1 MNFKTTLFLLF
12 LLAIVGAFFLWDKD
26 NPADDLTLTQVDQ
39 TKQPLLKADT
49 FDKDKIATLT
59 VERDG
64 KTYTIEKSGTE
75 WQQTQPV
82 SFKLNSWSAGQPGG
96 HALELTYTEKL
107 TPGNHG
113 ALSDFASIV

>member
-75 WQQTQPV
+75 WQQI
-82 SFKLNSWSAGQPGG
+82 
-96 HALELTYTEKL
+96 LTVCFNRHL
-107 TPGNHG
+107 RSV
-113 ALSDFASIV
+113 LV